1 MKKIISIILAL
12 VTVLSCA
19 AYSVSATETTD
30 ANKRRLELFTNYCIR
45 HIIEPTGKPD
55 IYMKESFY
63 SSILDADAVLKNP
76 DSTSEDYLN
85 AYYNSK
91 NLLYNSNIYQKY
103 AWKSYEKASKLQNV
117 YYPEIEWNE
126 FQNTIANLKA
136 ALDDNQGIDYY
147 VLDYNEETRER
158 EQRALYLYTDEQ
170 MKEITTRFHEM
181 LYAYNSISDKYYVMG
196 DINRDGETDVFDS
209 VYIQKK
215 AVAEATI
222 PNNALDYR
230 LTNTQYSVGDVNG
243 DNRIDILDAVDIQKF
258 TADKISEFKPYVSF
272 ITKINTHETE
282 DFMKAHL
289 INYDICPLLGAQF
302 AVVLSKSEYLS
313 MDLQGFYTLCEM
325 EGIDY

>member
-30 ANKRRLELFTNYCIR
+30 VNKRRLQLYTNYCIR

-63 SSILDADAVLKNP
+63 SSILDADAVLKNSE
-76 DSTSEDYLN
+76 STSEDYLN

-91 NLLYNSNIYQKY
+91 NLLYNASIYQQY
-103 AWKSYEKASKLQNV
+103 AWKSYEKALKLQNV
-117 YYPEIEWNE
+117 YYPETEWNE
-126 FQNTIANLKA
+126 FQNTITNLKT
-136 ALDDNQGIDYY
+136 ALDDNQGVERYFDDI
-147 VLDYNEETRER
+147 NEETRER
-158 EQRALYLYTDEQ
+158 EQRALYFYTDEQ

-181 LYAYNSISDKYYVMG
+181 LYAYNSMSDKYYVMG
-196 DINRDGETDVFDS
+196 DINRDGETDIFDA

-215 AVAEATI
+215 VIAETET
-222 PNNALDYR
+222 PGKVLNYR
-230 LTNTQYSVGDVNG
+230 LTNTQSSVGDVNG
-243 DNRIDILDAVDIQKF
+243 DSRVDILDAVDIQKF
-258 TADKISEFKPYVSF
+258 TADKISEFKPYASF

-289 INYDICPLLGAQF
+289 INYDICPFLGAQF
-302 AVVLSKSEYLS
+302 EVVLSKSEYLS

>member
-30 ANKRRLELFTNYCIR
+30 VNKRRLELFTNYCYR

-63 SSILDADAVLKNP
+63 SSILDAEAVLKNTE
-76 DSTSEDYLN
+76 STSEDYLN

-91 NLLYNSNIYQKY
+91 NLLYNASIYQQY
-103 AWKSYEKASKLQNV
+103 AWKSYEKALKLQNV
-117 YYPEIEWNE
+117 YYPETEWNE
-126 FQNTIANLKA
+126 FQNTITNLKT
-136 ALDDNQGIDYY
+136 ALDDNQGVERYFDDI
-147 VLDYNEETRER
+147 NEETRER
-158 EQRALYLYTDEQ
+158 EQRALYFYTDEQ

-181 LYAYNSISDKYYVMG
+181 LYAYNSMSDKYYVMG
-196 DINRDGETDVFDS
+196 DINRDGETDIFDA

-215 AVAEATI
+215 VVAETET
-222 PNNALDYR
+222 PGKVLNYR
-230 LTNTQYSVGDVNG
+230 LTNTQSSVGDVNG
-243 DNRIDILDAVDIQKF
+243 DSRVDILDAVDIQKF

-289 INYDICPLLGAQF
+289 INYDICPFLGAQF
-302 AVVLSKSEYLS
+302 EVVLSKSEYLS

>member
-30 ANKRRLELFTNYCIR
+30 VNKRRLELFTNYCYR

-55 IYMKESFY
+55 IYMKLDFY
-63 SSILDADAVLKNP
+63 FAIDDADAVLKNP

-243 DNRIDILDAVDIQKF
+243 DNRIDILDAVDIQRF

-289 INYDICPLLGAQF
+289 INYDICPFLGAQF
-302 AVVLSKSEYLS
+302 EVVLSKSEYLS

>member
-1 MKKIISIILAL
+1 MKKIISIILA
-12 VTVLSCA
+12 VITVVSCA

-30 ANKRRLELFTNYCIR
+30 VNKRRLQLYTNYCIR

-63 SSILDADAVLKNP
+63 SSILDAEAVLKNSE
-76 DSTSEDYLN
+76 STSEDYLN

-91 NLLYNSNIYQKY
+91 NLLYNASIYQQY
-103 AWKSYEKASKLQNV
+103 AWKSYEKALKLQNV
-117 YYPEIEWNE
+117 YYPETEWNE
-126 FQNTIANLKA
+126 FQNTITNLKT
-136 ALDDNQGIDYY
+136 ALDDNQGVERYFDDI
-147 VLDYNEETRER
+147 NEETRER
-158 EQRALYLYTDEQ
+158 EQRALYFYTDEQ

-181 LYAYNSISDKYYVMG
+181 LYAYNSMSDKYYVMG
-196 DINRDGETDVFDS
+196 DINRDGETDVFDA

-215 AVAEATI
+215 VVAETET
-222 PNNALDYR
+222 PGKVLNYR
-230 LTNTQYSVGDVNG
+230 LTNTQSSVGDVNG
-243 DNRIDILDAVDIQKF
+243 DSRVDILDAVDIQKF
-258 TADKISEFKPYVSF
+258 TTDKISEFKPYASF

-289 INYDICPLLGAQF
+289 INYDICPFLGAQF
-302 AVVLSKSEYLS
+302 EVVLSKSEYLS

>member
-1 MKKIISIILAL
+1 MKRVISIILA
-12 VTVLSCA
+12 VITVLSCA

-30 ANKRRLELFTNYCIR
+30 VNKKRLELFTNYCIR
-45 HIIEPTGKPD
+45 RIIEPTGKPD

-63 SSILDADAVLKNP
+63 SSILDAEAVLKNSE
-76 DSTSEDYLN
+76 STSEDYLN

-91 NLLYNSNIYQKY
+91 NLLYNASIYQQY
-103 AWKSYEKASKLQNV
+103 AWKSYEKALKLQNV
-117 YYPEIEWNE
+117 YYPETEWNE
-126 FQNTIANLKA
+126 FQNTITNLKT
-136 ALDDNQGIDYY
+136 ALDDNQGVERYFDDI
-147 VLDYNEETRER
+147 NEETRER
-158 EQRALYLYTDEQ
+158 EQRALYFYTDEQ

-181 LYAYNSISDKYYVMG
+181 LYAYNSMSDKYYVMG
-196 DINRDGETDVFDS
+196 DINRDGETDIFDA

-215 AVAEATI
+215 VVAEKET
-222 PNNALDYR
+222 PGKVLNYR
-230 LTNTQYSVGDVNG
+230 LTNTQSSVGDVNG
-243 DNRIDILDAVDIQKF
+243 DNRVDILDAVDIQKF

>member
-30 ANKRRLELFTNYCIR
+30 VNKRRLELFTNYCYR

-63 SSILDADAVLKNP
+63 SSILDADAVLKNSE
-76 DSTSEDYLN
+76 STSEDYLN

-91 NLLYNSNIYQKY
+91 NLLYNASIYQQY
-103 AWKSYEKASKLQNV
+103 AWKSYEKALKLQNV
-117 YYPEIEWNE
+117 YYPETEWNE
-126 FQNTIANLKA
+126 FQNTITNLKT
-136 ALDDNQGIDYY
+136 ALDDNQGVERYFDDI
-147 VLDYNEETRER
+147 NEETRER

-181 LYAYNSISDKYYVMG
+181 LYAYNSMSDKYYVMG
-196 DINRDGETDVFDS
+196 DINRDGETDIFDA

-215 AVAEATI
+215 VIAETET
-222 PNNALDYR
+222 PGKVLNYR
-230 LTNTQYSVGDVNG
+230 LTNTQSSVGDVNG
-243 DNRIDILDAVDIQKF
+243 DSRVDILDAVDIQKF
-258 TADKISEFKPYVSF
+258 TADKISEFKPYASF

-289 INYDICPLLGAQF
+289 INYDICPFLGAQF
-302 AVVLSKSEYLS
+302 EVVLSKSEYLS